1 MLFRVICPSCS
12 LWKMLQGA
20 CIGDSDLAAAHMKFK
35 PEFLT
40 QTCLSEGAHWDPHV
54 FLYGK
59 RYALILKPSSAPEA
73 INFTIS

>member
-1 MLFRVICPSCS
+1 MEDVAGRLYRGFRFSGCPYET
-12 LWKMLQGA
+12 
-20 CIGDSDLAAAHMKFK
+20 K

-59 RYALILKPSSAPEA
+59 RYPLILKPSSAPEA
-73 INFTIS
+73 INFTIDILKPKP